1 MYKVKLDNPKEAAK
15 FYKLV
20 KALFILQTELPRYYK
35 FETNI
40 NEEGSLEFYL
50 DNSNIRYRVLP
61 EFIMQQY
68 LKSVSLK
75 NKVTEDLDELKAKLD
90 VLKKES
96 KALEDE
102 YMAKEKQITTFLECK
117 KPSLEK

>member
-1 MYKVKLDNPKEAAK
+1 M
-15 FYKLV
+15 
-20 KALFILQTELPRYYK
+20 
-35 FETNI
+35 
-40 NEEGSLEFYL
+40 EFYL

-117 KPSLEK
+117 KTFFGKVKYFFKFGGKKGTSNKIVKAKSKKEEQVERKTKNKPEK

>member
-90 VLKKES
+90 VLKKRIKS
-96 KALEDE
+96 SRRRIYGKRKTNND
-102 YMAKEKQITTFLECK
+102 FFRV
-117 KPSLEK
+117 